1 MEKRTEY
8 LFYIGIQAGNEG
20 EKVMQETVL
29 KTILQFPGGQL
40 VVYGCFVPK
49 ALIKPT
55 EQGFR
60 WQRNRRKKKQTN
72 KLFTIISKTEKL
84 LENELDGARIRYV
97 YAVEEVANRL
107 PKESR
112 FWQEYDIE
120 ELAGRL
126 SEVYLY
132 QNKKNY
138 KDSIFDFSL
147 PKECG
152 EMAVM
157 RLITIAEPYLQRINY
172 ALFVGE
178 KDAGAEM
185 LEDYL
190 YEEYGIIM
198 TYGKYP
204 VSNTV
209 WIDLG
214 DAENRKLS
222 KYAKENGICHI
233 NRTEV
238 LKFLDTAAKN
248 GYNTKVN

>member
-1 MEKRTEY
+1 MEKRTEH
-8 LFYIGIQAGNEG
+8 LFYIGIQAGNEK
-20 EKVMQETVL
+20 EKNLQETVF
-29 KTILQFPGGQL
+29 KSVLQFPGGQL
-40 VVYGCFVPK
+40 AIYGCFVPTEFV
-49 ALIKPT
+49 KPMDK
-55 EQGFR
+55 GFR
-60 WQRNRRKKKQTN
+60 WQRNRRKKKQTD
-72 KLFTIISKTEKL
+72 KLLAVISETVKS
-84 LENELDGARIRYV
+84 LENELDGVGIRYV
-97 YAVEEVANRL
+97 YATEEVANRL

-112 FWQEYDIE
+112 FWQECDIE
-120 ELAGRL
+120 ELTGRL

-132 QNKKNY
+132 QKRKNY
-138 KDSIFDFSL
+138 RDSFFDFSL

-157 RLITIAEPYLQRINY
+157 RLITIAEPYLQRINH

-204 VSNTV
+204 VSNTI
-209 WIDLG
+209 WIDLEN
-214 DAENRKLS
+214 AENQNLS

-233 NRTEV
+233 NRAEV

>member
-1 MEKRTEY
+1 
-8 LFYIGIQAGNEG
+8 
-20 EKVMQETVL
+20 
-29 KTILQFPGGQL
+29 
-40 VVYGCFVPK
+40 
-49 ALIKPT
+49 
-55 EQGFR
+55 
-60 WQRNRRKKKQTN
+60 
-72 KLFTIISKTEKL
+72 
-84 LENELDGARIRYV
+84 
-97 YAVEEVANRL
+97 
-107 PKESR
+107 
-112 FWQEYDIE
+112 
-120 ELAGRL
+120 
-126 SEVYLY
+126 
-132 QNKKNY
+132 
-138 KDSIFDFSL
+138 
-147 PKECG
+147 
-152 EMAVM
+152 MAVM

>member
-49 ALIKPT
+49 ELVKPM
-55 EQGFR
+55 EQGFK
-60 WQRNRRKKKQTN
+60 WQRNRRKKRQTD
-72 KLFTIISKTEKL
+72 KLLAMISEMVKS
-84 LENELDGARIRYV
+84 LENELDGVRIRYV

-107 PKESR
+107 PEESR
-112 FWQEYDIE
+112 FWQECDIE
-120 ELAGRL
+120 ELTGRL
-126 SEVYLY
+126 SEAYLY
-132 QNKKNY
+132 QKRKY
-138 KDSIFDFSL
+138 YRDSIFAFSL

-152 EMAVM
+152 EIAVM

-178 KDAGAEM
+178 KDTGAEM

-233 NRTEV
+233 NRAEV